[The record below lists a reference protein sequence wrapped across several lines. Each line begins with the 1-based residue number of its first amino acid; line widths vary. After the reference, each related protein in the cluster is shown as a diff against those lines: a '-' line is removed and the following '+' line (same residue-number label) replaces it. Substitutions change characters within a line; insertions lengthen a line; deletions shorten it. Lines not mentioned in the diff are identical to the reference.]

1 MKNYDP
7 HDREWFLCFPE
18 EVAELKSAE
27 FVFDIKDLYAKY
39 KEIAPIPFSNINV
52 YFPPVREKGNDQTIL
67 VVIQAPQGYFL
78 AKRHKNNQ
86 HMRVKRVL
94 VKTRSQ
100 KRKDNESLGHDKAN
114 PEVHGEARGLRPIR
128 VQD

>member
-7 HDREWFLCFPE
+7 HNPDWFLCFPD
-18 EVAELKSAE
+18 EVQKLNTAD
-27 FVFDIKDLYAKY
+27 FIFDLKDLYYKF

-52 YFPPVREKGNDQTIL
+52 YFPPQRSIWNDQTVL

-94 VKTRSQ
+94 VRTRSQ
-100 KRKDNESLGHDKAN
+100 KLKGVARDN
-114 PEVHGEARGLRPIR
+114 P
-128 VQD
+128 